1 MNDRELH
8 AHLIGQQ
15 GGRKAF
21 NTPVLVIDLDMLER
35 NIAAMATFAKERGI
49 ALRPHAKTHKSA
61 DIAQKQVAAG
71 AVGVCCA
78 KLGEAEAMA
87 DGGIGGIL
95 ITSPVVSAPAIKRLT
110 RLNALIPD
118 LRVTVDNPANVAAL
132 AEAAKAAGKPL
143 QVLIDIDPGIRRTG
157 VPSSEAAVEV
167 GRSIAGS
174 PSLIYLGVQYYC
186 GREQHVE
193 SYADRR
199 SAIEDRTTYLG
210 EVIAALSDIGMA
222 PTVITG
228 GGTGTHR
235 IDADL
240 GVFNELQVGSY
251 VFMDRQ
257 YNECDLTG
265 AGTASQPYE
274 TSLQID
280 ARVVSANT
288 PGLATLDAGFKAMAT
303 DGGPPSIL
311 SGAPA
316 GAPFHFMGD
325 EHGLIVSGDQKIAI
339 GDIVTLAAPHCDPT
353 VNLYDFYHIV
363 RGDTLVDIWSVQG
376 RGRSR

>member
-1 MNDRELH
+1 MDDRELH

-15 GGRKAF
+15 GGRRSF
-21 NTPVLVIDLDMLER
+21 NTPVLVIDLDLLDR
-35 NIAAMATFAKERGI
+35 NIATMATFAAERGI
-49 ALRPHAKTHKSA
+49 ALRPHGKTHKSVN
-61 DIAQKQVAAG
+61 IAQRQMAAG

-78 KLGEAEAMA
+78 KLGEAEAMV
-87 DGGIGGIL
+87 DGGVGAIL
-95 ITSPVVSAPAIKRLT
+95 ITSPVVSAPAVARLMA
-110 RLNALIPD
+110 LNARIPD
-118 LRVTVDNPANVAAL
+118 LRVTADNPDNVAAL
-132 AEAAKAAGKPL
+132 AAAAEAAGKPL
-143 QVLIDIDPGIRRTG
+143 QLVVDIDPGIRRTG
-157 VPSSEAAVEV
+157 VGSAEAAVELA
-167 GRSIAGS
+167 RRIAAS
-174 PSLIYLGVQYYC
+174 PSLRYLGVQFYC
-186 GREQHVE
+186 GREQHIE
-193 SYADRR
+193 SYAERR
-199 SAIEDRTTYLG
+199 SAIEERTDYLRT
-210 EVIAALSDIGMA
+210 VIAALTDAGL
-222 PTVITG
+222 PPGLITG

-257 YNECDLTG
+257 YNDCDL
-265 AGTASQPYE
+265 AGGGPVPYA

-311 SGAPA
+311 AGAPVDS
-316 GAPFHFMGD
+316 PFHFMGD
-325 EHGLIVSGDQKIAI
+325 EHGLIASGDARLAI

-353 VNLYDFYHIV
+353 VNLYDFYHV
-363 RGDTLVDIWSVQG
+363 VTGDTPVDIWPIQG